1 MEPGKTS
8 REIDETTRK
17 TDILDGFYCFRIG
30 AVTRRIWR
38 YVNSEY
44 GRYGITVGQTFI
56 LFDLLDHDGSAVKDI
71 AERVQVDSP
80 AVTGFVDRLIREE
93 LVERMVDRDDRR
105 VMKIN
110 LTPKGRELAI
120 TLLPVAQNLNRKIEQ
135 LVGKEEI
142 TKLLEILD
150 IIEETV

>member
-1 MEPGKTS
+1 MGAQKTS
-8 REIDETTRK
+8 RESDAATSEN
-17 TDILDGFYCFRIG
+17 DILDGFYCFRIG

-38 YVNSEY
+38 YVNNEY

-56 LFDLLDHDGSAVKDI
+56 LFDLLGHDGSAVKDI

-80 AVTGFVDRLIREE
+80 AVTGFVDRLIREG
-93 LVERMVDRDDRR
+93 LVERVVDRDDRR
-105 VMKIN
+105 VMKIY
-110 LTPKGRELAI
+110 LTPKGRELAM
-120 TLLPVAQNLNRKIEQ
+120 TLLPVAQNLNKKIEQ

-150 IIEETV
+150 IIEQTV

>member
-1 MEPGKTS
+1 MEQDNTS
-8 REIDETTRK
+8 RETDATTRK
-17 TDILDGFYCFRIG
+17 NDILDGFYCFRIG

-80 AVTGFVDRLIREE
+80 AVTGFVDRLIREG

-105 VMKIN
+105 VMKIH
-110 LTPKGRELAI
+110 LTPKGRELAV
-120 TLLPVAQNLNRKIEQ
+120 TLLPVAQNLNKKIEQ

>member
-1 MEPGKTS
+1 MGADNAS
-8 REIDETTRK
+8 RNSKKGRDK
-17 TDILDGFYCFRIG
+17 ANILDGLYCFRIG

-44 GRYGITVGQTFI
+44 GKYGITVGQTFI
-56 LFDLLDHDGSAVKDI
+56 LFDLLDNDGSAVKDI

-93 LVERMVDRDDRR
+93 LVERVVDRDDRR
-105 VMKIN
+105 VMKIH

-120 TLLPVAQNLNRKIEQ
+120 TVLPVAQNLNKKIEE
-135 LVGKEEI
+135 LVGREE
-142 TKLLEILD
+142 TATLLRILD
-150 IIEETV
+150 IIENTV

>member
-1 MEPGKTS
+1 MEAGIMS
-8 REIDETTRK
+8 RNSKAGREKEA
-17 TDILDGFYCFRIG
+17 ILDGLYCFRIG

-44 GRYGITVGQTFI
+44 GKYGITVGQTFI
-56 LFDLLDHDGSAVKDI
+56 LFDLLDNDGSAVKDI

-93 LVERMVDRDDRR
+93 LVERVVDRDDRR
-105 VMKIN
+105 VMKIH
-110 LTPKGRELAI
+110 LTPKGRELAL
-120 TLLPVAQNLNRKIEQ
+120 TVLPVAQNLNKKIEQ

>member
-1 MEPGKTS
+1 MEAENTS
-8 REIDETTRK
+8 RGTDATTSK
-17 TDILDGFYCFRIG
+17 NDILDGFYCFRIG

-93 LVERMVDRDDRR
+93 LVDRTVDRDDRR

-110 LTPKGRELAI
+110 LTPKGKELAI
-120 TLLPVAQNLNRKIEQ
+120 TLLPVAQNLNKKIEQ
-135 LVGKEEI
+135 LVGKEQI
-142 TKLLEILD
+142 AKLLEILD

>member
-1 MEPGKTS
+1 MEARNTS
-8 REIDETTRK
+8 RKIDQPTSK
-17 TDILDGFYCFRIG
+17 TDILEGFYCFRIG

-93 LVERMVDRDDRR
+93 LVERMVDREDRR
-105 VMKIN
+105 VMKIH
-110 LTPKGRELAI
+110 LTPKGRELAV
-120 TLLPVAQNLNRKIEQ
+120 TLLPVAQNLNKKIEE
-135 LVGKEEI
+135 LIGKAEI

>member
-1 MEPGKTS
+1 MEADDTS
-8 REIDETTRK
+8 REIDANTSK

-56 LFDLLDHDGSAVKDI
+56 LFDLLGHDGSAVKDI

-93 LVERMVDRDDRR
+93 LVDRTVDRDDRR
-105 VMKIN
+105 VMKIH
-110 LTPKGRELAI
+110 LTPKGRDLAI
-120 TLLPVAQNLNRKIEQ
+120 TLLPVAQNLNKKIEE

-142 TKLLEILD
+142 SKLLEILN

>member
-1 MEPGKTS
+1 MDADHAARNTKTAVV
-8 REIDETTRK
+8 K
-17 TDILDGFYCFRIG
+17 PNILKSLYCFRIG

-56 LFDLLDHDGSAVKDI
+56 LFDLLDNDGSAVKDI

-93 LVERMVDRDDRR
+93 LVERVVGRDDRR
-105 VMKIN
+105 VMKIH
-110 LTPKGRELAI
+110 LTPKGRELAV
-120 TLLPVAQNLNRKIEQ
+120 TLLPVAQNLNKKIEG

-142 TKLLEILD
+142 AKLLEILN
-150 IIEETV
+150 IIEATV

>member
-1 MEPGKTS
+1 MEADNTS
-8 REIDETTRK
+8 RNSKACREK
-17 TDILDGFYCFRIG
+17 ADILDGLYCFRIG

-44 GRYGITVGQTFI
+44 GKYGITVGQTFI
-56 LFDLLDHDGSAVKDI
+56 LFDLLDNDGSAVKDI

-93 LVERMVDRDDRR
+93 LVERVVDRDDRR
-105 VMKIN
+105 VMKIH

-120 TLLPVAQNLNRKIEQ
+120 TVLPVARNLNKKIEE
-135 LVGKEEI
+135 LVGREEI
-142 TKLLEILD
+142 ATLLRILD
-150 IIEETV
+150 IIENTV

>member
-105 VMKIN
+105 GMKIN